1 MQDFEA
7 FAMEMY
13 EWIRANWQCLLER
26 LGAVGGSVSETLSHT
41 PQPSMEVALVSGA
54 FVAGVLVIC
63 GTIVLLRLIAN
74 TRIMFAGQV
83 GPVSV

>member
-1 MQDFEA
+1 MQDLETL
-7 FAMEMY
+7 AMDVY
-13 EWIRANWQCLLER
+13 EWILAHWQCLLER
-26 LGAVGGSVSETLSHT
+26 VGAVGGSVSETLSHT

>member
-1 MQDFEA
+1 MQDLETL
-7 FAMEMY
+7 AMDVY
-13 EWIRANWQCLLER
+13 ESILAHWQCLLEGV
-26 LGAVGGSVSETLSHT
+26 GAVGGSVSETLSHT
-41 PQPSMEVALVSGA
+41 PQPSMEVALVCGS
-54 FVAGVLVIC
+54 FFAGVLVIC

>member
-1 MQDFEA
+1 MQDFET
-7 FAMEMY
+7 FAMDMY

-41 PQPSMEVALVSGA
+41 PQPSMEVALVCGS
-54 FVAGVLVIC
+54 FVAGVVVIC